1 MQAEDFDYELPEE
14 LIAQYPLERREG
26 SRLLVLGRA
35 GGAMEHRAFPDI
47 KDYLH
52 AGDLIIFNDTRVI
65 PARLPGRK
73 ETGGRVELL
82 ITRMLGGDPSLSGR
96 MNNTQLKSTQ
106 RWQAMLRS
114 SKALKEGTRIVIGEG
129 LGAEVIGKD
138 NDGLFEVVLSGSDVS
153 VAIEEYG
160 ALPLPPYIRRDAE
173 ELDSDRYQTVFA
185 KNEGAIA
192 APTAGLHFTPDIIDE
207 LEKKGVEIAY
217 LTLHTGPATFLPIRD
232 GDLEGHSVPK
242 EYYIIP
248 GATAE
253 AIVKAKREGRRV
265 VAVGST
271 STRTLEAAFAD
282 GLDCPVLSGA
292 TDIFIRPGYGFKV
305 VDAIVTNFHL
315 PKSTLLMMM
324 SAFAGRENILDAYR
338 KAVRMRYRFFSYGD
352 CMFIQ

>member
-1 MQAEDFDYELPEE
+1 MQAEDFNYELPEE

-35 GGAMEHRAFPDI
+35 GGALEHRAFPDI
-47 KDYLH
+47 KDYLR

-65 PARLPGRK
+65 PARLFGRK
-73 ETGGRVELL
+73 ATGGKVELL
-82 ITRMLGGDPSLSGR
+82 ITRMLDGDPSETDR
-96 MNNTQLKSTQ
+96 MKNTQ

-114 SKALKEGTRIVIGEG
+114 SKALKEGTRIVIGDG
-129 LGAEVIGKD
+129 LSAEVMGKD
-138 NDGLFEVVLSGSDVS
+138 SDGLFEVVLTGSDVGA
-153 VAIEEYG
+153 AIREYG

-173 ELDSDRYQTVFA
+173 ELDSERYQTVFA
-185 KNEGAIA
+185 ENEGAIA
-192 APTAGLHFTPDIIDE
+192 APTAGLHFTPDIIDGLRE
-207 LEKKGVEIAY
+207 AGVEVAY

-242 EYYIIP
+242 EYYKISDT
-248 GATAE
+248 TAE
-253 AIVKAKREGRRV
+253 AIQKAKREGRRV

-271 STRTLEAAFAD
+271 STRTLEAAFAGEPD
-282 GLDCPVLSGA
+282 SPVLSGA
-292 TDIFIRPGYGFKV
+292 TDIFIRPGYDFKV

-338 KAVRMRYRFFSYGD
+338 KAVQMRYRFFSYGD